1 MDTRHAPASIPSGH
15 LPVRRRL
22 PPALRIHQILD
33 AALVQFAE
41 GGYAETRMDD
51 IARRAGL
58 SKGGLYAHFRSKER
72 VFEALLERGLAPLP
86 LDVAALV
93 DFAPDLRTL
102 IERFLAQVYEWIGQ
116 PDRIRV
122 LRLLLTESQRVPELV
137 QRWREEA
144 VAQHLRAVTDMLR
157 RARERGLCGDTVLIE
172 QPWLALSPLVHGI
185 VLTLTE
191 PPGSTAGW
199 IERRDAHV
207 RLLCEVLGATAR

>member
-1 MDTRHAPASIPSGH
+1 M
-15 LPVRRRL
+15 
-22 PPALRIHQILD
+22 HQILD

-72 VFEALLERGLAPLP
+72 VFEALLERGLGPMP
-86 LDVAALV
+86 LDAAALV
-93 DFAPDLRTL
+93 DLAPDLRTL
-102 IERFLAQVYEWIGQ
+102 IERFLAQVYEWVGQ
-116 PDRIRV
+116 PDRVRV

-137 QRWREEA
+137 QRWREDS
-144 VAQHLRAVTDMLR
+144 VAQHLRTVTEMLR
-157 RARERGLCGDTVLIE
+157 RARERGLCADTVLIE

-191 PPGSTAGW
+191 APGSAAGW

-207 RLLCEVLGATAR
+207 RLLCEVLGAPAR